1 MNRSGI
7 IRRIDNLGRVVIPK
21 EIRKLLNLNI
31 QDEMEVYVN
40 EKNEVVFK
48 KVKVDFNMDT
58 FAYNVGK
65 SIFDA
70 LNEITI
76 ITSTE
81 KILAVFGDEMQNCD
95 LSNVAKEIVNK
106 QNYTSYNGG
115 NTILIAED
123 VPKYFAE
130 IFMPII
136 KNDRSVGSVI
146 IASKD
151 KNFDLS
157 HLRYLRLATSVVE
170 LLING

>member
-7 IRRIDNLGRVVIPK
+7 IRKIDNLGRVVIPK

-31 QDEMEVYVN
+31 QDEMEVYVSEN
-40 EKNEVVFK
+40 NEVVFR
-48 KVKVDFNMDT
+48 KVNVDFNINT

-76 ITSTE
+76 VTSTD
-81 KILAVFGDEMQNCD
+81 KIIATFGDTIENSE
-95 LSNVAKEIVNK
+95 LTNEAKSIIEK
-106 QNYTSYNGG
+106 HNYTSYNGG
-115 NTILIAED
+115 NTISLVED
-123 VPKYFAE
+123 SPSYFAQ

-136 KNDRSVGSVI
+136 KDDRSVGSVI